1 MFMLR
6 LKWTPHFQTKPYE
19 VFSQTYFWCCV
30 FFVRV
35 FTGLNQAKH
44 VFQTERQCFVQ
55 EQRRWGPCSWSG
67 PGCVVVLFRLQ
78 QMDPDLPYLTCFLQ
92 MIEISTHWLVWKGL
106 GGQVVQQMRAKDR
119 TFETVRNLYGFC
131 HIWWHVYSTFCIWGV
146 PCPAVVCCCDDWEID
161 FNVIMYVIFVWL
173 FSNLVS
179 NCKSVAIHIYI
190 IYKGLTSLY
199 NKSWLYCIFIHI
211 HVYVYIYSYNIYKYI
226 YIELTS
232 YKP

>member
-1 MFMLR
+1 MQVHASSMFMLR

-78 QMDPDLPYLTCFLQ
+78 QIDPDLPYLTCFLQ

-106 GGQVVQQMRAKDR
+106 GGGQVVQQMRAKDR

-173 FSNLVS
+173 FANLKLVDWG
-179 NCKSVAIHIYI
+179 IP
-190 IYKGLTSLY
+190 
-199 NKSWLYCIFIHI
+199 
-211 HVYVYIYSYNIYKYI
+211 
-226 YIELTS
+226 ELQS
-232 YKP
+232 HE